1 MKKKWREK
9 LHRISYMQ
17 SAIGLFVLS
26 LLVLLALFVLALLSS
41 GGLKLWAGL
50 IAFLG
55 MLMALAGFILPLYG
69 KYVVGSR
76 DKPDYRWGML
86 LNGPLF
92 LLYVFFYFLGI

>member
-1 MKKKWREK
+1 MKRKWGEK

>member
-76 DKPDYRWGML
+76 DKPDFRWGML

>member
-1 MKKKWREK
+1 MKRKWGEK

-17 SAIGLFVLS
+17 SSLGLFGCS
-26 LLVLLALFVLALLSS
+26 LLILLALFAASLLSG

-50 IAFLG
+50 VAFIG
-55 MLMALAGFILPLYG
+55 MLMALTGFGLPLYG
-69 KYVVGSR
+69 KFVVGSR